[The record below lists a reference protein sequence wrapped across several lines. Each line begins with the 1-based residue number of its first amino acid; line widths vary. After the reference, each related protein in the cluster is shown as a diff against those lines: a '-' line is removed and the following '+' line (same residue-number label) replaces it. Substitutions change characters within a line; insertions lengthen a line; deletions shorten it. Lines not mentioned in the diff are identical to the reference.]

1 MSTAAAGATAESGTG
16 PQRSRR
22 RPTLLRQVLRIV
34 FLLAVLASF
43 VAAIVGKRHQIGAGL
58 RQLSPG
64 WLAVAA
70 VLVLAGTVAM
80 GMSWRALLAD
90 LGSPLPARP
99 AARVFFLGQLG
110 KYLPGSVWPV
120 VAQAELGRDHGVPAR
135 RSATAAMLTLA
146 ISLVASLVVAAATL
160 PLATPAALR
169 RYGWAFAAVP
179 VLIVALHPRVLNPL
193 VATAF
198 RILRRP
204 APTERL
210 TLAGIGRA
218 AAWAL
223 LAWVLYGLQVA
234 VLIGDLGATGPRA
247 VLAATGAFA
256 LAWSVGFLVVVVPA
270 GAGIR
275 EGVLTVALSPVLVA
289 APALLVALISRLLL
303 SGGDLL
309 LAGAAVLAA
318 RRTGHD
324 ATTVAAAE
332 PAVEE
337 AAAEQTAARQSLP

>member
-1 MSTAAAGATAESGTG
+1 VSSTAGASAEPGTK
-16 PQRSRR
+16 RKK
-22 RPTLLRQVLRIV
+22 LVRQLVRIV

-43 VAAIVGKRHQIGAGL
+43 LAAVVGKRHEIAGGL

-64 WLAVAA
+64 WFAVAA
-70 VLVLAGTVAM
+70 VLVLGGTVAM

-90 LGSPLPARP
+90 LGSPLPTRP
-99 AARVFFLGQLG
+99 AARIFFLGQLG
-110 KYLPGSVWPV
+110 KYIPGSVWPV

-179 VLIVALHPRVLNPL
+179 VLVVLLHPRVLNPL

-204 APTERL
+204 APTEGL
-210 TLAGIGRA
+210 SLAGILRA
-218 AAWAL
+218 AGWAL
-223 LAWVLYGLQVA
+223 LAWALYGLQVA

-247 VLAATGAFA
+247 ILAATGAFA
-256 LAWSVGFLVVVVPA
+256 LAWSVGFLVIIVPA

-275 EGVLTVALSPVLVA
+275 EGVLTVALSPVLAA

-309 LAGAAVLAA
+309 LAGAAVVAA

-324 ATTVAAAE
+324 ASTVT
-332 PAVEE
+332 PE
-337 AAAEQTAARQSLP
+337 ASADAAEQPILP

>member
-1 MSTAAAGATAESGTG
+1 VSTTAGASAEPETTAQTGT
-16 PQRSRR
+16 
-22 RPTLLRQVLRIV
+22 RPGRTLARQLVRVV

-43 VAAIVGKRHQIGAGL
+43 VAAIVGKRHDIADGL

-64 WLAVAA
+64 WLVVAA
-70 VLVLAGTVAM
+70 VLVLGGTVAM

-120 VAQAELGRDHGVPAR
+120 VAQAELGRDHGVPPR

-179 VLIVALHPRVLNPL
+179 VLVVLLHPRVLNPL

-223 LAWVLYGLQVA
+223 VAWVLYGLQVA

-256 LAWSVGFLVVVVPA
+256 LAWSVGFLVIIVPA

-275 EGVLTVALSPVLVA
+275 EGVLTVALSPVLA
-289 APALLVALISRLLL
+289 SAPALLVALISRLLL

-324 ATTVAAAE
+324 ASIITPAAQAESAAA
-332 PAVEE
+332 P
-337 AAAEQTAARQSLP
+337 QSLP

>member
-1 MSTAAAGATAESGTG
+1 VSTTAGASAEPDTTAHSGA
-16 PQRSRR
+16 RSGRR
-22 RPTLLRQVLRIV
+22 LLRRLVRVV

-43 VAAIVGKRHQIGAGL
+43 VAAIVGKRHDIADGL

-64 WLAVAA
+64 WLVVAA
-70 VLVLAGTVAM
+70 VLVLGGTVAM

-179 VLIVALHPRVLNPL
+179 VLVVLLHPRVLNPL

-210 TLAGIGRA
+210 TLGGIGRA
-218 AAWAL
+218 AAWAMV
-223 LAWVLYGLQVA
+223 AWVLYGLQVA

-256 LAWSVGFLVVVVPA
+256 LAWSVGFLVIIVPA

-275 EGVLTVALSPVLVA
+275 EGVLTVALSPVLA
-289 APALLVALISRLLL
+289 SAPALLVALISRLLL

-324 ATTVAAAE
+324 ASAVTAAAE
-332 PAVEE
+332 G
-337 AAAEQTAARQSLP
+337 AAAEEAPAHQSLP